1 MTVPQVDVE
10 EYGYFADNQRRH
22 ADDTHLFEV
31 HEPYNG
37 KLFARVAAGSRADA
51 RLAVDAASKAFAGWS
66 GSAPD
71 EKARLFLKAAE
82 IVRRR
87 RTEIAEVLARETGS
101 TISFAT
107 FQQDLRRSQNVD
119 VRAQHD
125 RHIES
130 SRRPASL
137 QGRYDFIVVGA
148 GAAGSVLAAELS
160 ASGAQVLVIESGG
173 PDDAPTIANPSV
185 WFYNVGGPLDYHLP
199 VTPSPRLNNRKFN
212 MALGHVLGGGSS
224 INAMVW
230 MRGMQRDYDGWAK
243 NGAKGWAFADVLPV
257 FKSQED
263 WEGGANE
270 WRGAGG
276 PIHIRRPKDPHPT
289 APAFI
294 DAAREM
300 GMPILDDVNGPM
312 RPGAGYINMNI
323 AADGTRVSAVR
334 AFLRPALSRPNL
346 TLLLNTNVVKLNF
359 KGTRCVGV
367 KLMTDGAVKDI
378 AADKEVILA
387 AGAINSPKLLMLSG
401 VGEAKALRSL
411 GIDVVEN
418 LPGVGENLQDHVLVS
433 GVVFKYKGK
442 MPDRPAD
449 SNAVEAEAY
458 LSSGPSGDTDIS
470 LVLHQLPVVTPE
482 VASRFGTPPP
492 DAFTIAPAL
501 VQPTSRGS
509 VRLASNNFQDA
520 AVIDGNYLG
529 TDHDFAAIVR
539 AIEAARELGNQHAF
553 DSLRESEL
561 IPGPKASAEE
571 IRELARLASASFG
584 HAVGTCKMGVDKL
597 AVVDPELRVHGI
609 LGLRVADASVMP
621 RIITGPGTNAS
632 THMIAGRAATLILG

>member
-1 MTVPQVDVE
+1 MTTAPVE
-10 EYGYFADNQRRH
+10 RKQ
-22 ADDTHLFEV
+22 
-31 HEPYNG
+31 
-37 KLFARVAAGSRADA
+37 
-51 RLAVDAASKAFAGWS
+51 
-66 GSAPD
+66 
-71 EKARLFLKAAE
+71 
-82 IVRRR
+82 
-87 RTEIAEVLARETGS
+87 
-101 TISFAT
+101 
-107 FQQDLRRSQNVD
+107 
-119 VRAQHD
+119 
-125 RHIES
+125 
-130 SRRPASL
+130 
-137 QGRYDFIVVGA
+137 YDFIVVGA

-173 PDDAPTIANPSV
+173 PDDAPTIANPSI
-185 WFYNVGGPLDYHLP
+185 WFYNVGGPLDYQLP
-199 VTPSPRLNNRKFN
+199 VNPSPRLNNRKFN
-212 MALGHVLGGGSS
+212 MALGHVLGGGTS

-230 MRGMQRDYDGWAK
+230 MRGMERDYDGWAK
-243 NGAKGWAFADVLPV
+243 NGAKGWSFADVLPV
-257 FKSQED
+257 FKRQED
-263 WEGGANE
+263 WEGGANT

-289 APAFI
+289 APAFL
-294 DAAREM
+294 DAARQM
-300 GMPILDDVNGPM
+300 GLPILDDVNGPV

-359 KGTRCVGV
+359 SGTRCVGV
-367 KLMTDGAVKDI
+367 KLLADGALRDI
-378 AADKEVILA
+378 AADKEVILT

-418 LPGVGENLQDHVLVS
+418 LPGVGENLQDHVLAL

-458 LSSGPSGDTDIS
+458 LSSSPSSDTDIS
-470 LVLHQLPVVTPE
+470 LVLHQMPAVSPE
-482 VASRFGTPPP
+482 VASRFGTPPA

-501 VQPTSRGS
+501 VQPTSKGS

-529 TDHDFAAIVR
+529 TDHDFAAVVR
-539 AIEAARELGNQHAF
+539 AIEAARELGNQHGF

-584 HAVGTCKMGVDKL
+584 HAVGTCKMGVDTI
-597 AVVDPELRVHGI
+597 AVVDPELRVHGV

-632 THMIAGRAATLILG
+632 AHMIAGRASDLILGRNA

>member
-1 MTVPQVDVE
+1 MI
-10 EYGYFADNQRRH
+10 
-22 ADDTHLFEV
+22 DTS
-31 HEPYNG
+31 N
-37 KLFARVAAGSRADA
+37 K
-51 RLAVDAASKAFAGWS
+51 
-66 GSAPD
+66 
-71 EKARLFLKAAE
+71 E
-82 IVRRR
+82 IQ
-87 RTEIAEVLARETGS
+87 S
-101 TISFAT
+101 
-107 FQQDLRRSQNVD
+107 
-119 VRAQHD
+119 H
-125 RHIES
+125 
-130 SRRPASL
+130 
-137 QGRYDFIVVGA
+137 YDFIVVGA

-160 ASGAQVLVIESGG
+160 ASGAQVLVVESGG
-173 PDDAPTIANPSV
+173 PDEAPTIANPSI

-199 VTPSPRLNNRKFN
+199 VSPSPRLNNRSFN

-230 MRGMQRDYDGWAK
+230 TRGMQRDYDGWAE
-243 NGAKGWAFADVLPV
+243 NGAKGWSFADVLPV

-263 WEGGANE
+263 WEGGANA

-276 PIHIRRPKDPHPT
+276 PIHIRRPKHPHPT

-312 RPGAGYINMNI
+312 VPGAGYINMNI
-323 AADGTRVSAVR
+323 AADGTRVSAVG

-346 TLLLNTNVVKLNF
+346 TLLLNATVVKLNF

-367 KLMTDGAVKDI
+367 KILTGGAVTDI
-378 AADKEVILA
+378 AADKEVILT

-458 LSSGPSGDTDIS
+458 LSSGPSSDTDIN
-470 LVLHQLPVVTPE
+470 LVLEQLPAVTPE
-482 VASRFGTPPP
+482 AAARFGAPPA

-501 VQPTSRGS
+501 VQPTSRGT

-520 AVIDGNYLG
+520 AMIDGNYLG

-553 DSLRESEL
+553 DSVREIEVM
-561 IPGPKASAEE
+561 PGPKATAEE
-571 IRELARLASASFG
+571 IRELARLGSASFG
-584 HAVGTCKMGVDKL
+584 HAVGTCKMGVDNL
-597 AVVDPELRVHGI
+597 AVVDPQLRVHG
-609 LGLRVADASVMP
+609 LTGLWVADASVMP
-621 RIITGPGTNAS
+621 RIITGPTNAP
-632 THMIAGRAATLILG
+632 THMIAGRAAKLILG

>member
-1 MTVPQVDVE
+1 MINE
-10 EYGYFADNQRRH
+10 SN
-22 ADDTHLFEV
+22 
-31 HEPYNG
+31 
-37 KLFARVAAGSRADA
+37 
-51 RLAVDAASKAFAGWS
+51 
-66 GSAPD
+66 D
-71 EKARLFLKAAE
+71 ER
-82 IVRRR
+82 
-87 RTEIAEVLARETGS
+87 
-101 TISFAT
+101 
-107 FQQDLRRSQNVD
+107 
-119 VRAQHD
+119 
-125 RHIES
+125 
-130 SRRPASL
+130 
-137 QGRYDFIVVGA
+137 RYDYIVVGA

-160 ASGAQVLVIESGG
+160 ASDAQVLVIESGG
-173 PDDAPTIANPSV
+173 PDDAPTILDPSI

-199 VTPSPRLNNRKFN
+199 IVPSPRLNNRNFN
-212 MALGHVLGGGSS
+212 MALGHVLGGGTS

-230 MRGMQRDYDGWAK
+230 IRGTQADYDGWAE

-270 WRGAGG
+270 WRGSGG

-323 AADGTRVSAVR
+323 AADGTRVSAAR
-334 AFLRPALSRPNL
+334 AFLHPALSRPNL
-346 TLLLNTNVVKLNF
+346 TLLLNTNVLKLNF

-367 KLMTDGAVKDI
+367 KLMAADGAVKEI

-387 AGAINSPKLLMLSG
+387 AGTINSPKLLMLSG
-401 VGEAKALRSL
+401 VGDAQALRSF
-411 GIDVVEN
+411 GIEVVEN

-433 GVVFKYKGK
+433 GVVFNYKGK
-442 MPDRPAD
+442 MPDRPAG

-458 LSSGPSGDTDIS
+458 WSSGLSDNTDIG

-482 VASRFGTPPP
+482 VAERFGTPPP
-492 DAFTIAPAL
+492 DTFTIAPAL
-501 VQPTSRGS
+501 VQPTSKGF

-529 TDHDFAAIVR
+529 TDHDFEAVVR
-539 AIEAARELGNQHAF
+539 AIEIARELGSQHAF
-553 DSLRESEL
+553 DNLRESEL

-571 IRELARLASASFG
+571 IQELARLASASFG
-584 HAVGTCKMGVDKL
+584 HGVGTCKIGVDKL

-609 LGLRVADASVMP
+609 TGLRVADASVMP
-621 RIITGPGTNAS
+621 RIITGPGTSAS
-632 THMIAGRAATLILG
+632 THMIAGRAAQLILG

>member
-1 MTVPQVDVE
+1 MI
-10 EYGYFADNQRRH
+10 
-22 ADDTHLFEV
+22 DTS
-31 HEPYNG
+31 N
-37 KLFARVAAGSRADA
+37 K
-51 RLAVDAASKAFAGWS
+51 
-66 GSAPD
+66 
-71 EKARLFLKAAE
+71 E
-82 IVRRR
+82 IQ
-87 RTEIAEVLARETGS
+87 S
-101 TISFAT
+101 
-107 FQQDLRRSQNVD
+107 
-119 VRAQHD
+119 H
-125 RHIES
+125 
-130 SRRPASL
+130 
-137 QGRYDFIVVGA
+137 YDFIVVGA
-148 GAAGSVLAAELS
+148 GAAGSVLATELS
-160 ASGAQVLVIESGG
+160 ASGVQVLVVESGG
-173 PDDAPTIANPSV
+173 PDDAPTIMNPSI
-185 WFYNVGGPLDYHLP
+185 WFYNVAGPLDYHLP
-199 VTPSPRLNNRKFN
+199 ITPLPQLNNRKFN

-230 MRGMQRDYDGWAK
+230 MRGMQRDYDGWAE

-257 FKSQED
+257 FKKQED

-294 DAAREM
+294 DAARQM
-300 GMPILDDVNGPM
+300 GMPILDDVNGPV

-334 AFLRPALSRPNL
+334 AFLRRALSRPNL
-346 TLLLNTNVVKLNF
+346 TVLLNTDVVKLNF

-367 KLMTDGAVKDI
+367 KLMIDGAVKDI

-387 AGAINSPKLLMLSG
+387 AGAIHSPKLLMLSG

-411 GIDVVEN
+411 GIEVVED
-418 LPGVGENLQDHVLVS
+418 LPGVGQNLQDHVLLS

-470 LVLHQLPVVTPE
+470 LVLHQLPAVTPE
-482 VASRFGTPPP
+482 VASRFGTPPA

-501 VQPTSRGS
+501 VQPMSTGS

-529 TDHDFAAIVR
+529 TDRDFAAIVR
-539 AIEAARELGNQHAF
+539 AIEAAREIVNQHAF

-561 IPGPKASAEE
+561 IPGPEASAEE
-571 IRELARLASASFG
+571 IRELARLGSASFG
-584 HAVGTCKMGVDKL
+584 HGVGTCKIGVDKF

-621 RIITGPGTNAS
+621 KIITGPGTNAS
-632 THMIAGRAATLILG
+632 AHMIGGRAAELILG

>member
-1 MTVPQVDVE
+1 MVNE
-10 EYGYFADNQRRH
+10 SN
-22 ADDTHLFEV
+22 
-31 HEPYNG
+31 
-37 KLFARVAAGSRADA
+37 K
-51 RLAVDAASKAFAGWS
+51 
-66 GSAPD
+66 
-71 EKARLFLKAAE
+71 
-82 IVRRR
+82 
-87 RTEIAEVLARETGS
+87 ET
-101 TISFAT
+101 
-107 FQQDLRRSQNVD
+107 
-119 VRAQHD
+119 
-125 RHIES
+125 
-130 SRRPASL
+130 
-137 QGRYDFIVVGA
+137 RYDFIVVGA
-148 GAAGSVLAAELS
+148 GAAGSVLSAELS

-173 PDDAPTIANPSV
+173 PDNAPTILDPSI
-185 WFYNVGGPLDYHLP
+185 WFYNVAGPLDYHLP
-199 VTPSPRLNNRKFN
+199 IVPSPRLNNRKFN
-212 MALGHVLGGGSS
+212 MALGHVLGGGTS

-230 MRGMQRDYDGWAK
+230 VRGTQADYDGWAE

-270 WRGAGG
+270 WRGSGG

-294 DAAREM
+294 DAARQM
-300 GMPILDDVNGPM
+300 GMPFLDDVNGPM

-323 AADGTRVSAVR
+323 AADGTRVSAAR
-334 AFLRPALSRPNL
+334 AFLHPALSRPNL

-367 KLMTDGAVKDI
+367 KINTDGAVRDI
-378 AADKEVILA
+378 TADKEVILA
-387 AGAINSPKLLMLSG
+387 AGTINSPKLLMLSG
-401 VGEAKALRSL
+401 VGEAKALRSF

-442 MPDRPAD
+442 MPDRPAG

-458 LSSGPSGDTDIS
+458 LASGLSGDTDIS

-492 DAFTIAPAL
+492 DTFTIAPAL
-501 VQPTSRGS
+501 VQPTSIGS

-529 TDHDFAAIVR
+529 TDRDFAAIVR

-561 IPGPKASAEE
+561 IPGPNASAEK
-571 IRELARLASASFG
+571 IQELARLASASFG

-609 LGLRVADASVMP
+609 TGLRVADASVMP
-621 RIITGPGTNAS
+621 QIITGPGTNAS
-632 THMIAGRAATLILG
+632 THMIAGRAAKLVLGRDG